1 VSALTARDAERVLRF
16 VADAEDIGGD
26 EPFTPEILGRL
37 AAIIPADW
45 VAYQEKHAGGGDL
58 LVDRQRP
65 SFDDV
70 YPGIEFDCIVARDES
85 PVRPRTAAAARF
97 LGVPDDEARSG

>member
-1 VSALTARDAERVLRF
+1 VSALLARDAERVLRF

-26 EPFTPEILGRL
+26 EPFTPEVLGEL

-45 VAYQEKHAGGGDL
+45 TAYQEKHVGAGDL
-58 LVDRQRP
+58 LVDQQRP
-65 SFDDV
+65 LFDEV

-85 PVRPRTAAAARF
+85 PVRGKQAE
-97 LGVPDDEARSG
+97 G